1 VKPIEILID
10 ADACPVKDEIYRVAR
25 RYSLP
30 VKVVANAWIN
40 IPQEELI
47 ERVLVDDGFDAA
59 DDWIAERA
67 HPRAIVITSDIPL
80 AKRCLDA
87 GATVI
92 GPTGR
97 PFTDASIGNAMASRA
112 LMEHLRAMGEVTG
125 GPKPMD
131 KRARS
136 TFLSALDE
144 AVVKLRRQRP
154 PIPPAA
160 APS

>member
-1 VKPIEILID
+1 MKPVEILVD
-10 ADACPVKDEIYRVAR
+10 ADACPVKEEIYRVAR
-25 RYSLP
+25 RYGLP

-40 IPQEELI
+40 VPQEAAFEFI
-47 ERVLVDDGFDAA
+47 QVSDGFDAA
-59 DDWIAERA
+59 DDWIAEHAHERA
-67 HPRAIVITSDIPL
+67 VVITSDIPL

-87 GATVI
+87 KATVI

-97 PFTDASIGNAMASRA
+97 PFTEASIGNAMASRA

-136 TFLSALDE
+136 TFLSTLDE

-154 PIPPAA
+154 PIPPAGR
-160 APS
+160 